1 VGEGDTFGQPVEHGV
16 AAGMG
21 GLRTAGDLVARLQ
34 LTRGLRLP
42 EAKRY
47 VADKL
52 GVTADDLSDPV
63 AMYDVRRALGLGTY
77 YDSQYCGVEDPNA
90 IEAKF
95 HIAEVLDIP
104 LNCVERF
111 KRVSASR
118 RAGA

>member
-1 VGEGDTFGQPVEHGV
+1 
-16 AAGMG
+16 MG

-63 AMYDVRRALGLGTY
+63 AMYDVRRDLGLGTY
-77 YDSQYCGVEDPNA
+77 YDSQYCSADDPNA

-95 HIAEVLDIP
+95 HIADVLDLPI
-104 LNCVERF
+104 NCVERF
-111 KRVSASR
+111 RRISAPR
-118 RAGA
+118 RRGV

>member
-1 VGEGDTFGQPVEHGV
+1 
-16 AAGMG
+16 MG

-52 GVTADDLSDPV
+52 GVTVEDLSDPV

-77 YDSQYCGVEDPNA
+77 YDSQYCGSADPNS

-95 HIAEVLDIP
+95 HIADLLDLPI
-104 LNCVERF
+104 NCVERF
-111 KRVSASR
+111 RRVSAPR
-118 RAGA
+118 RVGA

>member
-1 VGEGDTFGQPVEHGV
+1 MGEGDTFGQPVAHGV

-42 EAKRY
+42 EAKQY

-52 GVTADDLSDPV
+52 GVTTEDLSDPV
-63 AMYDVRRALGLGTY
+63 AMYDVRRSLGLGTY
-77 YDSQYCGVEDPNA
+77 YDSQYCGAEDPNA

-95 HIAEVLDIP
+95 HIADVLDVP

-111 KRVSASR
+111 KRVSAPR
-118 RAGA
+118 RVGA

>member
-1 VGEGDTFGQPVEHGV
+1 VGEGDTFGQPVAHGV

-47 VADKL
+47 VAGKL
-52 GVTADDLSDPV
+52 GVTVDDLSDPV

-77 YDSQYCGVEDPNA
+77 YDSQYCGAQDPNA

-95 HIAEVLDIP
+95 HIADVLDLPI
-104 LNCVERF
+104 NCVQRF
-111 KRVSASR
+111 RRVSAPR
-118 RAGA
+118 RVGA

>member
-1 VGEGDTFGQPVEHGV
+1 
-16 AAGMG
+16 MG

-42 EAKRY
+42 KAKRY

-52 GVTADDLSDPV
+52 GVTVDDLSDPV

-77 YDSQYCGVEDPNA
+77 YDSQYCGAADPNS
-90 IEAKF
+90 IVAKF
-95 HIAEVLDIP
+95 HISDVLGLPI
-104 LNCVERF
+104 NCVERF
-111 KRVSASR
+111 RRVSAPR

>member
-1 VGEGDTFGQPVEHGV
+1 VGEGDTFGQPVAHGV

-52 GVTADDLSDPV
+52 GVTVEDLSDPV

-77 YDSQYCGVEDPNA
+77 YDSQYCGTADPNS

-95 HIAEVLDIP
+95 HIADLLDLPI
-104 LNCVERF
+104 NCVERF
-111 KRVSASR
+111 RRVSAPR
-118 RAGA
+118 RMGA